1 MPIINH
7 LNLANTW
14 HDWLNVSSDLITF
27 ANNFTDNA
35 NMVSVY
41 SGSSPFDV
49 FNDLTI
55 DGNLEVTGNLKLN
68 RNTDF
73 DNLTIPGNLIVTQT
87 DTGDSGV
94 YYETANTS
102 QAAASRYS
110 IQGNGAAYIFDID
123 QGNNPALYLEPGYTY
138 AFDLQQLYGA
148 HPFVIRTSNTSAT
161 VNDGGTYY
169 NVGLT
174 HVEVESAGGSLKT
187 STGFDAQGKNTGIL
201 YWKVPQTIIGDTLYY
216 QCTAHAGAMVGPIY
230 IGNSERVAFDKANS
244 ASDDALAFAIGLTG
258 H

>member
-1 MPIINH
+1 MPIIDH
-7 LNLANTW
+7 LNLSNTW
-14 HDWLNVSSDLITF
+14 HQWINVTTELITF
-27 ANNFTDNA
+27 ANNFTENA
-35 NMVSVY
+35 NMVNVH
-41 SGSSPFDV
+41 SGTAPFDI

-73 DNLTIPGNLIVTQT
+73 DNLTVPGNLIVTET
-87 DTGDSGV
+87 DTGNSGV

-110 IQGNGAAYIFDID
+110 IQGNGVAYVFDID
-123 QGNNPALYLEPGYTY
+123 QGNNPSLYLETGYTY

-148 HPFVIRTSNTSAT
+148 HPFVIRTTNASGS

-174 HVEVESAGGSLKT
+174 HVEISSDGGSVIT
-187 STGFDAQGKNTGIL
+187 SEGYNAQRKNVGIL
-201 YWKVPQTIIGDTLYY
+201 YWKVPETIIGDTLYY
-216 QCTAHAGAMVGPIY
+216 QCTVHPAMVGPIY
-230 IGNSERVAFDKANS
+230 IGNSERAAFDKANNLV
-244 ASDDALAFAIGLTG
+244 DDALAFAIGLTG

>member
-1 MPIINH
+1 MI
-7 LNLANTW
+7 
-14 HDWLNVSSDLITF
+14 
-27 ANNFTDNA
+27 
-35 NMVSVY
+35 SVH

-55 DGNLEVTGNLKLN
+55 DGNLDVTGNLKLN

-73 DNLTIPGNLIVTQT
+73 DNLTIPGNLIVTET
-87 DTGDSGV
+87 DTGNSGV

-102 QAAASRYS
+102 QAAASRYQ
-110 IQGNGAAYIFDID
+110 IQGNGIAYIFDVD
-123 QGNNPALYLEPGYTY
+123 QGNNPELYVEVGYTY
-138 AFDLQQLYGA
+138 AFDLQQLNNA
-148 HPFVIRTSNTSAT
+148 HPFVIRTSNNAST

-174 HVEVESAGGSLKT
+174 HVEIESAGGSVKT
-187 STGFDAQGKNTGIL
+187 STGFDAQRKKGGIL
-201 YWKVPQTIIGDTLYY
+201 YWKVPEAIKGDILYY
-216 QCTAHAGAMVGPIY
+216 QCTAHAGNMVGPIY
-230 IGNSERVAFDKANS
+230 IGNSEGVAFDRANS

>member
-1 MPIINH
+1 MPIIDH
-7 LNLANTW
+7 LNLSNTW
-14 HDWLNVSSDLITF
+14 HQWINVTSDLITF
-27 ANNFTDNA
+27 ANNFTENA
-35 NMVSVY
+35 NMVNVH
-41 SGSSPFDV
+41 SGTTPFDI

-68 RNTDF
+68 RDTDF
-73 DNLTIPGNLIVTQT
+73 DNLTVPGNLIVTET
-87 DTGDSGV
+87 DTGNSGV

-102 QAAASRYS
+102 QAAASRYQ
-110 IQGNGAAYIFDID
+110 IQGNGVAYIFDID
-123 QGNNPALYLEPGYTY
+123 QGNNPDLYLETGYTY

-148 HPFVIRTSNTSAT
+148 HPFVIRTTSSGD

-174 HVEVESAGGSLKT
+174 HVEIESAGGSVKT
-187 STGFDAQGKNTGIL
+187 STGFDAQRKNTGIL
-201 YWKVPQTIIGDTLYY
+201 YWKVPETIIGETLYY

-230 IGNSERVAFDKANS
+230 IGNSERAAFDKANNLT
-244 ASDDALAFAIGLTG
+244 DDALAFAIGLTG